1 MDITGSN
8 NLSWGDLYF
17 TSISLMMHLI
27 ISFYWSYQVRKKTQ
41 RKGNQNLLS
50 RNFWKNSIWRKHE
63 ICYLN
68 NRLLSYVFSLQ
79 SIRFRLPTYD
89 LLVHSLSLSI
99 KNKFVFW
106 WTELLSSAQLCM
118 YQCFE
123 KYTLHANKN
132 VLIL

>member
-123 KYTLHANKN
+123 KYILHANKN